1 MVLVILTTLTV
12 VWVGLALL
20 IGLGVMRGA
29 SKAERKIEE
38 LNEDD
43 EV

>member
-1 MVLVILTTLTV
+1 MTTTYFLLGA
-12 VWVGLALL
+12 WVGLALL